1 MRADVPATM
10 MALKRAVAK
19 GGPRRHRTIAKPAPR
34 QRCPLP
40 ASSPRER
47 RAPALRAVMVSL
59 AAALR
64 MIARAAVAGQAR
76 PEAGARRLY
85 DLFVGMRKLLIGAA
99 GRAIAWYVVF
109 RRRGVHWRFH
119 FSVQCLPKVTADC
132 PRPFLSKEWLYDGGI
147 LDCMAMAFLDA
158 AVQTTRRRSWRA
170 RRPSP
175 SR

>member
-1 MRADVPATM
+1 MRAR
-10 MALKRAVAK
+10 LGR
-19 GGPRRHRTIAKPAPR
+19 
-34 QRCPLP
+34 
-40 ASSPRER
+40 R
-47 RAPALRAVMVSL
+47 RAHVIALQ
-59 AAALR
+59 LR
-64 MIARAAVAGQAR
+64 KLVAQAR
-76 PEAGARRLY
+76 ELFIRLY

-170 RRPSP
+170 AAAPL
-175 SR
+175 